1 MKKGYNFEK
10 PVPITGIGFSWLTYK
25 NEDFLSKGHFTLEQW
40 HKIIYD
46 IDDMVQWGEFLER
59 YKKFCTCYV
68 LYPSHETE
76 PIAMCYLL
84 AEDGLYEEYGY
95 GEVVSVHGG
104 GWKKDMRSQYLY
116 ARAWISLVHH
126 LHLSGCKVLT
136 NVKNDNVKAKH
147 LVEGTGFR
155 LNEMDLY
162 EYHPE
167 YNKFQYLIST
177 SPEKEFGK

>member
-1 MKKGYNFEK
+1 MTKGYNFEK
-10 PVPITGIGFSWLTYK
+10 PVPILGTGFSWCPYN
-25 NEDFLSKGHFTLEQW
+25 NEDLLSENHFTIDQW

-46 IDDMVQWGEFLER
+46 IDAMDQWREFLDQ
-59 YKKFCTCYV
+59 YKRVCSCYV
-68 LYPSHETE
+68 LYPTHQAE
-76 PIAMCYLL
+76 PIAMCYVL
-84 AEDGLYEEYGY
+84 AEDGLYEEVGY

-116 ARAWISLVHH
+116 ARAWIRIVHY

-136 NVKNDNVKAKH
+136 NVKNDNVNAKH

-162 EYHPE
+162 EYHSE
-167 YNKFQYLIST
+167 LDKF
-177 SPEKEFGK
+177 K